1 MTLRLSAAGAILLWA
16 GTPAAAHRLDEYLQA
31 TLISVEN
38 DHVQA
43 EIHLTPGVAVFPI
56 VLARIDTD
64 ADGAISKHEQQAY
77 AERVLRDLSLTI
89 DGEPLSLRLVSMN
102 FPDIEEMKQG
112 RGDIQVKFVADLP
125 RNAFKRILIFE
136 NHHETRIAA
145 YLVNCLVPRDP
156 DIRVTAQTRNYVQ
169 SFYQLDYQQTGIRSD
184 VLPQWWSGSPLLGC
198 TAALFLL
205 TRFAVKWRKASK
217 NRTPILQ

>member
-31 TLISVEN
+31 TLISVEK
-38 DHVQA
+38 HRVQA

-77 AERVLRDLSLTI
+77 AERVLHDLSLTI
-89 DGEPLSLRLVSMN
+89 DGERLSLRLVSMN

-112 RGDIQVKFVADLP
+112 RGDIQVKFGANLP

-136 NHHETRIAA
+136 NRHETRIAA

-156 DIRVTAQTRNYVQ
+156 DIRVTAQKRNYVQ
-169 SFYQLDYQQTGIRSD
+169 SFYQLDYQQTGVRSD
-184 VLPQWWSGSPLLGC
+184 VLPRWWSGSPFLGC
-198 TAALFLL
+198 TTALFLL